1 MEIERARRVINW
13 RVAALEQSR
22 VAVFGNLYVRTQCA
36 ATNVPAHPHARS
48 RYALPRGR
56 HCQHGVRRA
65 TPACSHRAVKTG
77 CAHGGAD
84 ERTTLSAPSSP
95 RAPHP
100 TDTRSSSPRART
112 PSIRPCTASFRR
124 RAARFHAGEPHR
136 QFRRPRRGGASR
148 VSGAHARAADRAS
161 KDEPPAKSPTPPE
174 ASATRRILVRQVKA
188 AAIARA

>member
-1 MEIERARRVINW
+1 MGQAVDAIVMEIERARRVINW

-95 RAPHP
+95 SAPHP

-124 RAARFHAGEPHR
+124 RAARDFTPVSHIANSGGLVVVAHPAFPARTLEQLIEQAKTSPR
-136 QFRRPRRGGASR
+136 QSCLRLRRLRPCDASW
-148 VSGAHARAADRAS
+148 
-161 KDEPPAKSPTPPE
+161 
-174 ASATRRILVRQVKA
+174 
-188 AAIARA
+188 